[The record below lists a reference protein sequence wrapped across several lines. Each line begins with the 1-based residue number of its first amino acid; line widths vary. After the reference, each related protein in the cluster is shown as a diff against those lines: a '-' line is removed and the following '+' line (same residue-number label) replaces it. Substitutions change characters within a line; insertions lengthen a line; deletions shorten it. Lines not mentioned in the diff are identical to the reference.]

1 MILKRC
7 YNHVKYIF
15 IWFYQSLGFEGNMTS
30 AIKFTDLASFIFA
43 ARQMRSYFV
52 NISPE
57 ATVINLFTILEVFFV
72 DLGNW

>member
-1 MILKRC
+1 M
-7 YNHVKYIF
+7 KYIF
-15 IWFYQSLGFEGNMTS
+15 ILFYQSVEFEGNMTS

-43 ARQMRSYFV
+43 ARQMRSFVV

-57 ATVINLFTILEVFFV
+57 ATVINLFAILGVFFV